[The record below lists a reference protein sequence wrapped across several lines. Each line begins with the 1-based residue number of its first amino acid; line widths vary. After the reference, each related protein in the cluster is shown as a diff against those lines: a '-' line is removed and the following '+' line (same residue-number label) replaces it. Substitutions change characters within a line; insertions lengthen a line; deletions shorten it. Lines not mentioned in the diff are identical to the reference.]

1 MTQEALKKMQW
12 HVLTQ
17 AQYDALKTKNPNDV
31 YAIVDDKGDYT
42 ETKLNKM
49 IFNVMSAD
57 TYKALETKD
66 PNQIYYVTGEN
77 DIIEHKSWTDG
88 SQNTITPAGFQDC
101 GFRYY
106 GYYNDSSNIV
116 SYHWLSTEATDTDK
130 LYVSAINS
138 TPVYYGYCISSSDYD
153 IMTYDELVNKITSAG
168 IDWSQL
174 YLQIRTLIPRED
186 TAGLSSDRSY
196 QIKYKTS
203 IGFTYINLDVLPEEA
218 RAQMEA
224 YQGFDLCTYFI
235 IMLACVDYDDNGN
248 VETVRPI
255 SSNYINVNCGKP
267 NTVWNYNNNYIPNS
281 VHINPGKTAI
291 ELVILNRLCPIL
303 LSSGLNMDCFIL
315 PVSTQESSTVAAA
328 KADYEAITTE
338 LTARGNTITSLNTQ
352 GQNLVTA
359 YNNLADKYN
368 TAGIIVTED

>member
-17 AQYDALKTKNPNDV
+17 AQYDALETKNPNDV

-77 DIIEHKSWTDG
+77 KIIEHKSWTDG
-88 SQNTITPAGFQDC
+88 SQNSVTPAGFQDNGYRNISRSNFGYNPDC
-101 GFRYY
+101 TYEDNSVNYYSSDLDQTLTVHCLNNNKDYPISTVWGDIGYIRYY
-106 GYYNDSSNIV
+106 KLLQNTSNAAMFIGLQMQITRNTLGEIYTYDGETLTYTPQTNINYPIPYIVVTQITDNSAESVTFDNNAIYGVYQSQTVTSFNNLYYYIAPGNALWVGISANH
-116 SYHWLSTEATDTDK
+116 YFTEENSAGVTPTIAIQLTTCEILDHTDA
-130 LYVSAINS
+130 SAIN
-138 TPVYYGYCISSSDYD
+138 
-153 IMTYDELVNKITSAG
+153 
-168 IDWSQL
+168 
-174 YLQIRTLIPRED
+174 
-186 TAGLSSDRSY
+186 
-196 QIKYKTS
+196 
-203 IGFTYINLDVLPEEA
+203 
-218 RAQMEA
+218 
-224 YQGFDLCTYFI
+224 
-235 IMLACVDYDDNGN
+235 
-248 VETVRPI
+248 
-255 SSNYINVNCGKP
+255 
-267 NTVWNYNNNYIPNS
+267 
-281 VHINPGKTAI
+281 
-291 ELVILNRLCPIL
+291 
-303 LSSGLNMDCFIL
+303 
-315 PVSTQESSTVAAA
+315 A